1 LKLLD
6 RFHEALGRKLL
17 RDFDRL
23 DDRDAKNRHGLLAG
37 WVSIAVILTLFTV
50 KMTLGIMAGS
60 VAVVADAF
68 HLLTHLAN
76 AVVLVISFWIASRP
90 PTIRTPFG
98 HGRME
103 YVAPLVMSIILFVSG
118 FQIGGRAGRQIIE
131 PDAVLFWPALPW
143 ILFFTVLVK
152 IWLAQFVRFLGRR
165 VDSEAIEAIAVH
177 HQIDFLIT
185 LSVIAAL
192 ILEHLFRRPEID
204 GYMGIAVTLSLFYA
218 GFSHGKE
225 AVIPLLG
232 RAPTREMIRK
242 IRETARGTE
251 GVEDVHEIIVHDYGS
266 MHLISLHAEIPEKL
280 GPEKMHSIAER
291 LEAALRREYHG
302 EVVCH
307 TDPLLDFTPEI
318 QGIEALFR
326 ETLSWVP
333 GIEDY
338 HDFRV
343 VGDSPGK
350 IIIVADIDVAKDIP
364 EAKFGEIASGL
375 ETRLK
380 SVIPNLSYCTFYVTP
395 KFAY

>member
-1 LKLLD
+1 MFD
-6 RFHEALGRKLL
+6 SFHQTLARKLI
-17 RDFDRL
+17 RDFDHP
-23 DDRDAKNRHGLLAG
+23 DHRDVRNRCGLLAG
-37 WVSIAVILTLFTV
+37 WISIAVILVLFTV

-76 AVVLVISFWIASRP
+76 AVVLVISFWVASRP
-90 PTIRTPFG
+90 PTMRTPFG

-103 YVAPLVMSIILFVSG
+103 YVAPLIMSVILFVSG

-131 PDAVLFWPALPW
+131 PDIVFFWPALPW
-143 ILFFTVLVK
+143 ILFFTVVVKVWLV
-152 IWLAQFVRFLGRR
+152 QFVRFLGRR
-165 VDSEAIEAIAVH
+165 VNSEAIMAIAVH
-177 HQIDFLIT
+177 HHIDFLIT

-192 ILEHLFRRPEID
+192 ILEHLLGRPEID
-204 GYMGIAVTLSLFYA
+204 GYMGIAVSLSLFYA

-225 AVIPLLG
+225 AVIPILG

-242 IRETARGTE
+242 IRETARGID

-266 MHLISLHAEIPEKL
+266 MYLISLHAEIPERF
-280 GPEKMHSIAER
+280 GPEKMHATAEQ
-291 LEAALRREYHG
+291 LEGALRGEYRG

-318 QGIEALFR
+318 RGIEAVFKEAVSR
-326 ETLSWVP
+326 FPRIV
-333 GIEDY
+333 DY

-350 IIIVADIDVAKDIP
+350 IIIVADIDAAEEVP
-364 EAKFGEIASGL
+364 EAQFGEIASSL
-375 ETRLK
+375 ETLLK
-380 SVIPNLSYCTFYVTP
+380 SMIANLSYCTFYVTP